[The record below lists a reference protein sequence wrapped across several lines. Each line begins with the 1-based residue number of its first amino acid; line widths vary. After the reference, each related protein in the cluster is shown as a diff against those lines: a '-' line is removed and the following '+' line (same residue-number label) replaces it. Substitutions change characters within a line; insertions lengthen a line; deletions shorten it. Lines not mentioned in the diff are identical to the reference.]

1 MLFIHERKRTEMSA
15 TPPANHTSMVPSKHE
30 QRLMMAANIREAVPN
45 IYLGLEL
52 WKVRLDELG
61 WSKLREILGTADE
74 TTEAI
79 VNMDSVKR
87 RDNENARNIWKDLVT
102 DMDWD
107 QDCLEFIFIVS
118 GENGTIVKSVK
129 SGPVKVNIEDIND
142 QTPILFDSDWFKIL
156 DEITGS
162 EDRKRKAHEIT
173 WTESEQKKHEF
184 ETPENVNI
192 VPVEPRIEQ
201 EQDSETGSTSAR
213 EQQLL
218 MELEDQR
225 LKGEERIMEVTETY
239 EKRIV
244 ALREMQEQLADDYDR
259 AGESDKKRID
269 ELQQQVQLQKHEQ
282 VIKNHELNQL
292 QAQVE
297 QFQSEKDEFN
307 KQFAEMRESLQ
318 TLKEENMVKQEP
330 SVSRIDDWNI
340 ESSDD
345 DQPKHDSSTPN
356 RAKSSRKTISTV
368 SKSNVPATLAKL
380 GMSVY
385 NPLKNDKIEYLAKFL
400 AMTRDYNEQGD
411 FKFKKQLLFQAFAD
425 DKEFRIQ
432 ELTETDLTDQE
443 SLFQA
448 IIKQEYGDS
457 VDLMKNFEQLQIKRG
472 ECHRSY
478 YYRVINLYQIAN
490 SLTDAKDNADK
501 TWKDYHNHA
510 LKIYFKIEDSLPSGP
525 KAKFIELMMESR
537 TQNAMTVPIIN
548 ANLETILRIY
558 KEDLKK
564 TLGSQKHVLPEIDA
578 IKSRN
583 HKNQYPKSNDNER
596 KCWICNKPGHQ
607 KKDCPDRFNKRE
619 TKTKSGS
626 KDKPM
631 QCYKC
636 TGLGHFAKQCPNR
649 YSVSSREHSKWTDKR

>member
-1 MLFIHERKRTEMSA
+1 MSF
-15 TPPANHTSMVPSKHE
+15 TPPANHTSMVPSAHG
-30 QRLMMAANIREAVPN
+30 QRLMMAEKIRESVPN
-45 IYLGLEL
+45 VYLGLEL
-52 WKVRLDELG
+52 WKVQVNELG
-61 WSKLREILGTADE
+61 WSKLREILGTAHE

-79 VNMDSVKR
+79 VNMDSVKK
-87 RDNENARNIWKDLVT
+87 RDNENARNIWRDLVT

-107 QDCLEFIFIVS
+107 KDCLESIFIVS
-118 GENGTIVKSVK
+118 GENGKIVKSVK
-129 SGPVKVNIEDIND
+129 SGPVKVNIEDLND
-142 QTPILFDSDWFKIL
+142 QTPILFDSDWFQLL
-156 DEITGS
+156 DQITGS

-173 WTESEQKKHEF
+173 WMGESEQKKHEI
-184 ETPENVNI
+184 ETPENVNR
-192 VPVEPRIEQ
+192 VPLAQEMNQRIEP
-201 EQDSETGSTSAR
+201 EHESESGSTSAR
-213 EQQLL
+213 EQELL
-218 MELEDQR
+218 LELEDQR
-225 LKGEERIMEVTETY
+225 LKGEERIMEVTESY

-259 AGESDKKRID
+259 AGESDKKRIE

-282 VIKNHELNQL
+282 VIKNNELNQL
-292 QAQVE
+292 QTQVE

-307 KQFAEMRESLQ
+307 KQFAEMRESIQ
-318 TLKEENMVKQEP
+318 TLKEEKVMKQEA
-330 SVSRIDDWNI
+330 SASRIDDWSM
-340 ESSDD
+340 ESSED
-345 DQPKHDSSTPN
+345 DQPKHNFSTPN
-356 RAKSSRKTISTV
+356 KLKGSRKRIMGV
-368 SKSNVPATLAKL
+368 SKSTNVPGTLSKL

-385 NPLKNDKIEYLAKFL
+385 NPLKNDKVEYLAKFL
-400 AMTRDYNEQGD
+400 AMTRDYTEEGD
-411 FKFKKQLLFQAFAD
+411 FKFIKQLLFQAFAD

-432 ELTETDLTDQE
+432 ELTEDDLKDQE

-457 VDLMKNFEQLQIKRG
+457 VDLMKTFEQLQIKRG

-490 SLTDAKDNADK
+490 SLTDAKDSSNK
-501 TWKDYHNHA
+501 TWKEYHSHA

-525 KAKFIELMMESR
+525 KAKFIELMMDSR
-537 TQNAMTVPIIN
+537 TKNAMTVPVIN

-583 HKNQYPKSNDNER
+583 NKSQYQKSNDNER

-626 KDKPM
+626 RDKPM

-649 YSVSSREHSKWTDKR
+649 YSVSSREHSKWTDKK